1 MIKKFLSGLLT
12 VSLSGLLAAQT
23 AQPAQPALPGQ
34 SFGDIYQKSIPEAK
48 KIDYPYL
55 READVIWSKRYYRTI
70 DLREKINQS
79 LYYPTIPT
87 YDGRKSFIDIVLA
100 EIKSGRV
107 TAYDPLTITV
117 NTTYADIE
125 VRMGAVEKT
134 ESITINAQGAT
145 RDTVIKQDAKS
156 SDIKQLTLYEE
167 WFFDK
172 KLGKLDV
179 RIIAI
184 QPFYMGFDAQL
195 GRIAKRPLFWVKYDD
210 IRDAL
215 ARQEVF
221 ATNNDAQRISYDDLF
236 MQRRFGSV
244 ITAESN
250 VYNDRFIQDYQTGKY
265 TLFEAERIKN
275 DLFTFE
281 HDLWEY

>member
-1 MIKKFLSGLLT
+1 MINKFLLGLLT
-12 VSLSGLLAAQT
+12 VSFSGLLS
-23 AQPAQPALPGQ
+23 GQ

-55 READVIWSKRYYRTI
+55 READVIWSKKVYRTI

-79 LYYPTIPT
+79 LYYPTSPT
-87 YDGRKSFIDIVLA
+87 YDGRKSFINVILD
-100 EIKSGRV
+100 EIKAGRV
-107 TAYDPLTITV
+107 NAYDPLSINV

-125 VRMGAVEKT
+125 VKMGAVERT
-134 ESITINAQGAT
+134 ESITINAAGAT

-156 SDIKQLTLYEE
+156 SDVKQLTLYEE
-167 WFFDK
+167 WIFDK

-184 QPFYMGFDAQL
+184 QPTYMGFDAQL
-195 GRIAKRPLFWVKYDD
+195 GRVAKKPLFWIKYDD

-215 ARQEVF
+215 AKQEVF
-221 ATNNDAQRISYDDLF
+221 VVNNDAQRISFDDLF

-244 ITAESN
+244 IIGESN

-265 TLFEAERIKN
+265 TLFEAERIKSE
-275 DLFTFE
+275 LFNFE